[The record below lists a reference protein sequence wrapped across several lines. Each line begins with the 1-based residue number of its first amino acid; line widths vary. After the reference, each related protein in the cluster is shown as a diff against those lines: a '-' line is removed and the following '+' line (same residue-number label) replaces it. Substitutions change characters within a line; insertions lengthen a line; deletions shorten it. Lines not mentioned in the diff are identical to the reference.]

1 MQINYITVIMRRQAV
16 ILILLL
22 ISLPLWGVRG
32 PATAVKVLQSDGTT
46 LSIRILGDEN
56 FSCKTT
62 LDGYI
67 IAQGKDGI
75 YYYADYDKGF
85 LNISGIRADS
95 GRKGISK
102 SVPAALKN
110 TIASVQARKLAKSFV
125 PAEATR
131 GSVTAVRNIVIPV
144 QFQDIKFTTAAPRNR
159 IYNLFN
165 QINYSNDG
173 ATGSV
178 RDYFRD
184 NLGSRANL
192 TFEVCDTITLPH
204 IAAFYG
210 ENFSGATDLNIKQ
223 MVVQACKAA
232 DEQGVDFSQF
242 DDDRDGVVDNVFI
255 LFAGHNEAEGGGDD
269 CIWPQCWNIAD
280 SQLYLDG
287 VKISNFCCYSE
298 YSGPEG
304 GGGFAGIGIICH
316 ELCHLIG
323 LPDMYDI
330 NGDAEGEARGLFGS
344 LSIMD
349 YGGYNNDC
357 KTPPC
362 LNIVEREII
371 GMATPVA
378 LTDSCTVT
386 VPPVRE
392 ASEALRFRTSY
403 TDENFYIEFRDG
415 EKWDAFAGGSGLVI
429 YHVDRSDNQA
439 GSMTA
444 AQRWKF
450 NAVNSCAAHECVKPI
465 CATGADAEDVADLF
479 FPGRANTTVIL
490 ASETFPLLDWSG
502 RGTGFGL
509 RNISRGAGGMTFDVV
524 EDNAWNLPLIK
535 EHTVQ
540 PEQTSASLSWV
551 YDKALDGIWELI
563 WGAPSD
569 IEADTVSVQSSSYTF
584 EGLTPGKS
592 YYCDIHYIYKGIR
605 GKGYHLEFQT
615 TQMLSSFPLIA
626 GMEGPHHIGDEIR
639 LRLHNLVEEVSGI
652 SWTVDGAAVAND
664 IFVPTKE
671 GPCTVKAVISYP
683 DGSEETLVKTIKVEA
698 NEE

>member
-16 ILILLL
+16 ILMLLL
-22 ISLPLWGVRG
+22 LSFPLWGVRG
-32 PATAVKVLQSDGTT
+32 PATSVTVTQPDRST

-67 IAQGKDGI
+67 IAQGKDGF
-75 YYYADYDKGF
+75 YYYADYDAGF
-85 LNISGIRADS
+85 LRISSKRVTNGS
-95 GRKGISK
+95 TGLSK
-102 SVPAALKN
+102 SIPSSMAQSLQTVRERTLSK
-110 TIASVQARKLAKSFV
+110 TFRIDSQTRASLSSIRTL
-125 PAEATR
+125 
-131 GSVTAVRNIVIPV
+131 VIPV

-184 NLGSRANL
+184 NLGGRSNF
-192 TFEVCDTITLPH
+192 TFEVCDPVTLPQ
-204 IAAFYG
+204 IAAYYG
-210 ENFSGATDLNIKQ
+210 ENISGSSDLNLRQ
-223 MVVQACKAA
+223 LVVQACRGA
-232 DEQGVDFSQF
+232 DESGVDFSAF
-242 DDDRDGVVDNVFI
+242 DDDRDGMVDNVFI
-255 LFAGHNEAEGGGDD
+255 IFAGHNEAEGGGDN
-269 CIWPQCWNIAD
+269 CIWPQCWNISE

-287 VKISNFCCYSE
+287 VKVSNFCCYSE

-304 GGGFAGIGIICH
+304 AGGFAGIGIICH
-316 ELCHLIG
+316 ELCHLLG
-323 LPDMYDI
+323 LPDLYDI
-330 NGDAEGEARGLFGS
+330 NGDAEGEARSLFGS

-357 KTPPC
+357 KTPPY

-371 GMATPVA
+371 GIATPVT

-386 VPPVRE
+386 VPPVRD
-392 ASEALRFRTSY
+392 ASEAFRFRTSY

-450 NAVNSCAAHECVKPI
+450 NAVNSCAAHECVKPVS
-465 CATGADAEDVADLF
+465 ATGADAEEVGDLF

-490 ASETFPLLDWSG
+490 AAETFPLLDWSG

-509 RNISRGAGGMTFDVV
+509 RNIAKGAGGMTFDVV
-524 EDNAWNLPLIK
+524 EDNAWNLPAIV
-535 EHTVQ
+535 EHMVL
-540 PEQTSASLSWV
+540 PEQTSASLSWIS
-551 YDKALDGIWELI
+551 DKGLGGEWRLI
-563 WGAPSD
+563 WGAVSSV
-569 IEADTVSVQSSSYTF
+569 EADTVMLQSSSYVF
-584 EGLTPGKS
+584 EDLLPGKN
-592 YYCDIHYIYKGIR
+592 YYCDINYIYKGIL
-605 GKGYHLEFQT
+605 GKTYRIDFQT

-626 GMEGPHHIGDEIR
+626 GMDEPHHIGDEIR
-639 LRLHNLVEEVSGI
+639 LRLHNLVEEVSEI
-652 SWTVDGAAVAND
+652 SWTVDGAAVTNG
-664 IFVPTKE
+664 IFVPDKE
-671 GPCTVKAVISYP
+671 GSFTINAVVTYP
-683 DGSEETLVKTIKVEA
+683 DGSQESLVKIIKVEA

>member
-1 MQINYITVIMRRQAV
+1 MRRPAV
-16 ILILLL
+16 ILLFLLL
-22 ISLPLWGVRG
+22 ALPLWGVRG
-32 PATAVKVLQSDGTT
+32 PASAVKVLQSDGTT

-67 IAQGKDGI
+67 VARGKDGI
-75 YYYADYDKGF
+75 YYFADYEKGF
-85 LNISGIRADS
+85 LNISNIRADS
-95 GRKGISK
+95 GRAGLSK
-102 SVPAALKN
+102 TIPAAMKQSLL
-110 TIASVQARKLAKSFV
+110 SCPARKLAKSFI
-125 PAEATR
+125 PADETR

-144 QFQDIKFTTAAPRNR
+144 QFQDIKFTTATPRNR

-165 QINYSNDG
+165 QINYSYDG

-192 TFEVCDTITLPH
+192 TFEVCDTITLPQ
-204 IAAFYG
+204 IAAYYG
-210 ENFSGATDLNIKQ
+210 ENFSGSTDINIKQ
-223 MVVQACKAA
+223 MVVQACRAA
-232 DEQGVDFSQF
+232 DAAGVDFSAF
-242 DDDRDGVVDNVFI
+242 DDDRDGMVDNVFI
-255 LFAGHNEAEGGGDD
+255 IFAGHNEAEGGGDD

-298 YSGPEG
+298 YSGQEG

-316 ELCHLIG
+316 ELCHLFG
-323 LPDMYDI
+323 LPDMYDV
-330 NGDAEGEARGLFGS
+330 NGDVEGEARGLFGS

-349 YGGYNNDC
+349 NGGYNNDC

-362 LNIVEREII
+362 LTIVERELI
-371 GMATPVA
+371 GIATPTA
-378 LTDSCTVT
+378 LTDSGTVT

-392 ASEALRFRTSY
+392 ATEAFRFRTSY
-403 TDENFYIEFRDG
+403 TDENFYIEYRDG
-415 EKWDAFAGGSGLVI
+415 EKWDAYAGGSGLVI
-429 YHVDRSDNQA
+429 YHVDHSGNEA

-450 NAVNSCAAHECVKPI
+450 NAVNACAAHECVRPVS
-465 CATGADAEDVADLF
+465 ATGMDAENVADLF

-502 RGTGFGL
+502 RGTGFGI
-509 RNISRGAGGMTFDVV
+509 RNIARGVGGMTFEVV
-524 EDNAWNLPLIK
+524 EDNAWNLPVIK

-551 YDKALDGIWELI
+551 YDKGLGGEWVLI
-563 WGAPSD
+563 WGTPAS
-569 IEADTVSVQSSSYTF
+569 IEADTVTLSSSSYIF
-584 EGLTPGKS
+584 EDLTPGKT
-592 YYCDIHYIYKGIR
+592 YFCDIYYLYKGIR
-605 GKGYHLEFQT
+605 GKSYHLEFQT

-626 GMEGPHHIGDEIR
+626 GREGVHRVGEEIR
-639 LRLHNLVEEVSGI
+639 LRLHNLMEETTSI
-652 SWTVDGAAVAND
+652 AWTVDGVTVTSGV
-664 IFVPTKE
+664 FTPSKE
-671 GPCTVKAVISYP
+671 GNCTVKAMISYP
-683 DGSEETLVKTIKVEA
+683 DGSQENLVKIIKVEA
-698 NEE
+698 GDEQSE